1 MDSSLCIGID
11 VSQDWLGLAAHPT
24 GQPQCFKTTPA
35 GLHSL
40 VEHCRDAPAPPDRLR
55 GLRRLRTPSLPR
67 THPRPTPLRHP
78 QPPERPLLC
87 PLHRRPAKTDR
98 IDAAVIAQFAHDIRI
113 QPKPA
118 PSRPEQTVRD
128 LATRRN
134 QLVGD
139 HTRVRHQARLF
150 SGASLASAKR
160 HLAFLKREIAA
171 VEQELRRVIA
181 QDVSLRERWERLRS
195 VPGVG
200 ETLAAA
206 LLGSM
211 PELGRLNRAA
221 VGMLAG
227 LAPHARDSGKREGK
241 RFCWGGRANVRRAL
255 YMPMLSAVQHNP
267 VIRTFYQRLLDQGKP
282 RKVALVACMRKMLT
296 ILNAILREETT
307 WGPTNRL
314 TCYHSCLRHSPADC
328 YIVHTR
334 HASEGCIRSPPACIT
349 HRGGLRA
356 PRTGRCPTAGGVCSH
371 VRQAQLRV
379 PKG

>member
-1 MDSSLCIGID
+1 M
-11 VSQDWLGLAAHPT
+11 
-24 GQPQCFKTTPA
+24 
-35 GLHSL
+35 
-40 VEHCRDAPAPPDRLR
+40 
-55 GLRRLRTPSLPR
+55 
-67 THPRPTPLRHP
+67 
-78 QPPERPLLC
+78 
-87 PLHRRPAKTDR
+87 
-98 IDAAVIAQFAHDIRI
+98 
-113 QPKPA
+113 
-118 PSRPEQTVRD
+118 RD

-227 LAPHARDSGKREGK
+227 LAPPIEHQVIRRYSGSRGEALLL
-241 RFCWGGRANVRRAL
+241 GRACKRAEGAVHA
-255 YMPMLSAVQHNP
+255 YAQAVQHNP

-282 RKVALVACMRKMLT
+282 RKVALVAC
-296 ILNAILREETT
+296 
-307 WGPTNRL
+307 
-314 TCYHSCLRHSPADC
+314 
-328 YIVHTR
+328 
-334 HASEGCIRSPPACIT
+334 IRA
-349 HRGGLRA
+349 
-356 PRTGRCPTAGGVCSH
+356 RC
-371 VRQAQLRV
+371 
-379 PKG
+379 

>member
-1 MDSSLCIGID
+1 M
-11 VSQDWLGLAAHPT
+11 
-24 GQPQCFKTTPA
+24 
-35 GLHSL
+35 
-40 VEHCRDAPAPPDRLR
+40 
-55 GLRRLRTPSLPR
+55 
-67 THPRPTPLRHP
+67 
-78 QPPERPLLC
+78 
-87 PLHRRPAKTDR
+87 
-98 IDAAVIAQFAHDIRI
+98 
-113 QPKPA
+113 
-118 PSRPEQTVRD
+118 RD

-255 YMPMLSAVQHNP
+255 YMPMLSALQHNP
-267 VIRTFYQRLLDQGKP
+267 VIRTFYQRLLDRGKP

-307 WGPTNRL
+307 WDPQI
-314 TCYHSCLRHSPADC
+314 A
-328 YIVHTR
+328 
-334 HASEGCIRSPPACIT
+334 
-349 HRGGLRA
+349 
-356 PRTGRCPTAGGVCSH
+356 
-371 VRQAQLRV
+371 
-379 PKG
+379 